1 MPDEIARK
9 DREEARLAAL
19 RRYGILDTATEPA
32 FDRIVR
38 LAAHALDA
46 PVALISLVDEERV
59 WFKAASGFTE
69 SEMPRAGSLSTL
81 ALAQRDITIIPD
93 TLLDPRCSANPLVL
107 GPPHIRFYA
116 GAPLITA
123 DGHAIG
129 VLCVI
134 DTAPRAGL
142 SPSEVL
148 AMRDL
153 GAMVMDLL
161 ELRHETAQREHLIC
175 RARLREQ
182 LLASNAE
189 APTSQDAINA
199 AMEVVREATGS
210 MICLMFRTAPD
221 GRQLQILGGRTDRP
235 GGDDAYIATL
245 RAMDFN
251 LDNTLSGMVIRGEV
265 QGFFRRFTPDLLA
278 RYPGLR
284 LSASRGAHAQLITPV
299 SLDDDRYSMVL
310 GFRDEPADVEHVQE
324 LMREVGSTLRPL
336 LRRLREAEAAQLF
349 HRAVHACGDAVI
361 ICDTTRSSGEG
372 PRIRYVNP
380 AFTRQTGFSAE
391 EVIGQPPRFLEG
403 PGPSDAAREEVRAA
417 LKLRQPIRQ
426 QIQSHRRDGSMFWA
440 DLQIAPVTDATGW
453 FTHWVAIQRDV
464 TTETMEALALAER
477 EAFFRYFFEQ
487 HPAPMWVYD
496 RETLHFLEVNEAAIR
511 TYGMSREE
519 FRRKTILDIRPPEDR
534 AAALAMVEKLNPE
547 YMDSGPWRHI
557 TGTGALR
564 LVQTRGQ
571 AIRLHGRVAH
581 LVVIWDVTEQI
592 EAERAAQELA
602 NELNATLESISDGF
616 FTLDAEW
623 RFRYVNSRAE
633 EMLGCT
639 APELVGTEIGSGPME
654 GKHAI
659 LGERLRGL
667 RAQGVSERF
676 LHHDRQGQR
685 WLDITGYPTPAGGL
699 TVYLRDVTAQRS
711 SEDRLRLLETVVDK
725 LNDVI
730 LITEAEPIDQ
740 PGPRI
745 VYANA
750 AFERLTGYAPGEVLG
765 KTPRILQAPGTSR
778 AELDRIRTALASW
791 SPVRAEL
798 LNRTKTGREF
808 WVELDI
814 VPVADETGW
823 YTHWVSVERDVTERK
838 LAQIKLEEQAA
849 LLDQSR
855 DAIMVHGMDG
865 RITYW
870 NRSAERLYGWTAP
883 EALGRPVVELLYAD
897 PATFPEA
904 KQALQRD
911 GQWTGTLRQRR
922 KNATV
927 MIVEAHKTLLR
938 DPDGTP
944 RAILAVHSDVTER
957 IKLEEQLRQAQRME
971 AVGQLTGG
979 IAHDFNNLLTVV
991 LGNAEILHERLEDDA
1006 ELRTIAAVTLAAAER
1021 GADLTSRLLAFS
1033 RQQMLNPRVTDVD
1046 GLLLA
1051 LKELVR
1057 RAIDERVEIVVTRTP
1072 GLWPALVDAPQLETA
1087 ILNLCLNARDAMP
1100 LGGRMNITTSN
1111 FTAAGAQPEATAELA
1126 AGDYV
1131 LIEVSDTGTGMQP
1144 DVAAR
1149 AFEPFFTTKDVG
1161 KGSGLGLSMVYG
1173 FAKQS
1178 GGHASIASTPGRG
1191 TTVRIYIPRARAAA
1205 AAPTG
1210 RPGHA
1215 GFRGGT
1221 ERVLLVEDDP
1231 LVREHSARQ
1240 LRGLGYDVAVAQN
1253 GAEGLRIIAGPT
1265 PLDLLFTD
1273 IVMPGE
1279 MTGDELATEALR
1291 LRPGLRVLF
1300 SSGYTEQSGA
1310 HEGWLK
1316 PGTLLLPKPYRLRDL
1331 ADKVRQ
1337 ALEGTE

>member
-1 MPDEIARK
+1 MHDKTALNDAEA
-9 DREEARLAAL
+9 ARLAAL
-19 RRYGILDTATEPA
+19 HRYGILDTAPEPA

-38 LAAHALDA
+38 LAAHALA
-46 PVALISLVDEERV
+46 VPVALISLVDEERV
-59 WFKAASGFTE
+59 WFKAAIGFAD
-69 SEMPRAGSLSTL
+69 SEVPRAVSLSAL
-81 ALAQRDITIIPD
+81 ALAQADITIVPD
-93 TLLDPRCSANPLVL
+93 TLRDPRCRTNPLVQ

-116 GAPLITA
+116 GAPLVTA
-123 DGHAIG
+123 DGYPIG
-129 VLCVI
+129 VLCII
-134 DTAPRAGL
+134 DTSPRAGL
-142 SPSEVL
+142 SPAEVL

-153 GAMVMDLL
+153 AAMVMDLL
-161 ELRHETAQREHLIC
+161 ELRHETAQRERLIS
-175 RARLREQ
+175 RARLRER

-199 AMEVVREATGS
+199 AMEVVRETTGS
-210 MICLMFRTAPD
+210 MLCLLFRTAPD

-235 GGDDAYIATL
+235 DGDDAYIETL

-251 LDNTLSGMVIRGEV
+251 LDNTLSGMVIRGEAH
-265 QGFFRRFTPDLLA
+265 GFFHKFTPDLLT
-278 RYPGLR
+278 RYPGLK
-284 LSASRGAHAQLITPV
+284 LSADRGARAQIITPV
-299 SLDDDRYSMVL
+299 SLDDDRYSMVVSL
-310 GFRDEPADVEHVQE
+310 REEPADIEPITA

-349 HRAVHACGDAVI
+349 HRAVHASGDAVI
-361 ICDTTRSSGEG
+361 ICDTARATGEG
-372 PRIRYVNP
+372 PCIRYVNP
-380 AFTRQTGFSAE
+380 AFTQQTGFSTE
-391 EVIGQPPRFLEG
+391 DVIGQPPRFLYG
-403 PGPSDAAREEVRAA
+403 PGPSDDGRQQIHAAIKRR
-417 LKLRQPIRQ
+417 LPIRQ
-426 QIQSHRRDGSMFWA
+426 QIQSCRRDGTMFWA
-440 DLQIAPVTDATGW
+440 DLQIAPVADATGW

-464 TTETMEALALAER
+464 TTQTIEAHDLAER

-487 HPAPMWVYD
+487 HPTPMWVYD

-511 TYGMSREE
+511 TYGMSRDE
-519 FRRKTILDIRPPEDR
+519 FRLKTILDVRPAEDR
-534 AAALAMVEKLNPE
+534 AAALAMVGKLSPE
-547 YMDSGPWRHI
+547 YTDSGPWRHI
-557 TGTGALR
+557 TATGELR

-571 AIRLHGRVAH
+571 AIRLYGRVAH
-581 LVVIWDVTEQI
+581 LVVIWDVTERI
-592 EAERAAQELA
+592 EAERAAQDLA

-623 RFRYVNSRAE
+623 RFRYVNARAE
-633 EMLGCT
+633 EILGHA
-639 APELVGTEIGSGPME
+639 APDLVGTEIDGAPMG
-654 GKHAI
+654 GKHAA
-659 LGERLRGL
+659 LVERLRTV
-667 RAQGVSERF
+667 RAGGASERF
-676 LHHDRQGQR
+676 LHHDTQGQR
-685 WLDITGYPTPAGGL
+685 WLDVTGYPTPTGGL

-745 VYANA
+745 VYVNA
-750 AFERLTGYAPGEVLG
+750 AFERQTGYAPDEVLG
-765 KTPRILQAPGTSR
+765 ETPRILQAPGTSR
-778 AELDRIRTALASW
+778 GELDRIRDALASW
-791 SPVRAEL
+791 RPVRAEL
-798 LNRTKTGREF
+798 LNRTKAGQEF

-814 VPVADETGW
+814 VPVADEAGW
-823 YTHWVSVERDVTERK
+823 YTHWVAVERDVTERK

-855 DAIMVHGMDG
+855 DAIMVHGMDD

-870 NRSAERLYGWTAP
+870 NRSAERLYGWTAS
-883 EALGRPVVELLYAD
+883 EALCRPVVELLYAD
-897 PATFPEA
+897 PATFLQA
-904 KQALQRD
+904 KRALLRD
-911 GQWTGTLRQRR
+911 GHWTGTLRQRR
-922 KNATV
+922 KNGEM

-944 RAILAVHSDVTER
+944 RAILAVDSDVTER

-991 LGNAEILHERLEDDA
+991 LGNAEILLERLVDDA
-1006 ELRTIAAVTLAAAER
+1006 ELRSIAAVTLSAAER

-1033 RQQMLNPRVTDVD
+1033 RQQMLNPRITDVD
-1046 GLLLA
+1046 ALLLA
-1051 LKELVR
+1051 LKELIR

-1100 LGGRMNITTSN
+1100 LGGRMTITTSN
-1111 FTAAGAQPEATAELA
+1111 FTATGASPGAAAELT

-1131 LIEVSDTGTGMQP
+1131 LIEVSDTGTGMAP

-1178 GGHASIASTPGRG
+1178 GGHASIASAPGRG
-1191 TTVRIYIPRARAAA
+1191 ATIRLYIPRAREPA
-1205 AAPTG
+1205 AAPAG
-1210 RPGHA
+1210 PPGHA
-1215 GFRGGT
+1215 EFSGGS
-1221 ERVLLVEDDP
+1221 ERLLLVEDDP

-1240 LRGLGYDVAVAQN
+1240 LRGLGYNVVVAENA
-1253 GAEGLRIIAGPT
+1253 AEGLSIVADT
-1265 PLDLLFTD
+1265 APLDLLFTD

-1279 MTGDELATEALR
+1279 MTGHELAAEALR

-1310 HEGWLK
+1310 HSAWLK
-1316 PGTLLLPKPYRLRDL
+1316 PGMLLLPKPYRMREL
-1331 ADKVRQ
+1331 AAKVRQ
-1337 ALEGTE
+1337 ALEGRG